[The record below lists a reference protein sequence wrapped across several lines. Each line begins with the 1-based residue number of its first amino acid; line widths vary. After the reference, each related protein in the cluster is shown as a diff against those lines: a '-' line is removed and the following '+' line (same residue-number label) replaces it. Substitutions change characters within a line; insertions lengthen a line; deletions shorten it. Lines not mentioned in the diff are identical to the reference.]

1 MKTEFDDTENEA
13 LSIARVTASCG
24 NDNEVVVFT
33 YKQLRDIAQMNE
45 TIGLYLKIAY
55 PEVFK

>member
-1 MKTEFDDTENEA
+1 MIEQENPQCVQA
-13 LSIARVTASCG
+13 VVTASCG